1 MRIVACLALVVASA
15 ALRVAEDVALPQSS
29 ALDIDGDS
37 DVDVLAVLRSGELAW
52 LENLHGDGRSWT
64 VRSIA
69 RAVAE
74 REVRFLRA
82 LDVDGDGVHDVLVAR
97 DDGAR
102 GLALAWHRCAAADH
116 IGGRARCAGFAR
128 QASPLGEATPAD
140 AGSARSPL
148 RLEDARIADVDG
160 DGDGD
165 VLALFTTQH
174 TSIGLVGAHACHLV
188 AWFERDYGAARAGE
202 APRRH
207 VIDQGCAR
215 GAGASAARPA
225 LVDFDGDGDID
236 IVGGLETSA
245 ASNNSDA
252 AVWLRW
258 LENPGGAAWVPR
270 YVAAKATHA
279 EGAAAWLS
287 GFATVITGGLG
298 GGLGAAVERLGRDFD
313 APQALRGDVVFA
325 NSEGV
330 FRCTCVAGATPAND
344 TCDVRIIGTAPLDDA
359 PPGGGANATP
369 AGAWLRARR
378 AEAAPRDAGVFDVDG
393 DGDNDVL
400 VFGANGAVV
409 MHENLGDRSEWR
421 TRTLISAR
429 KGSRGTLTPSARGVV
444 DVDGD
449 DEVRATR
456 PPCSPSARATL
467 ISRQRSAPR
476 PRSRPLAAS
485 SLVSLVPLTT
495 S

>member
-1 MRIVACLALVVASA
+1 MRLVAACLALVVTA
-15 ALRVAEDVALPQSS
+15 ALRVAEDVALPQSA
-29 ALDIDGDS
+29 ALDIDGDG

-64 VRSIA
+64 VRSIV
-69 RAVAE
+69 RAAAE
-74 REVRFLRA
+74 REVRYLRA

-102 GLALAWHRCAAADH
+102 GLALTWHRCTAADH
-116 IGGRARCAGFAR
+116 VGGRARCAGFAR
-128 QASPLGEATPAD
+128 QASPLGEAAPAD
-140 AGSARSPL
+140 AGSSRSPL
-148 RLEDARIADVDG
+148 RLEDARISDVDG

-174 TSIGLVGAHACHLV
+174 TGIGLIGTHACHLV
-188 AWFERDYGAARAGE
+188 AWFERDYSAARAGE

-207 VIDQGCAR
+207 VIDQGCAQ

-245 ASNNSDA
+245 VSMKPDS

-258 LENPGGAAWVPR
+258 LENPGKAAWVPR
-270 YVAAKATHA
+270 YVAAKATLA
-279 EGAAAWLS
+279 EGAAAWLD
-287 GFATVITGGLG
+287 GFATVITRGLD
-298 GGLGAAVERLGRDFD
+298 AAVETRGRDFD
-313 APQALRGDVVFA
+313 APQALQGDLIIA

-359 PPGGGANATP
+359 PPGGDAVATP
-369 AGAWLRARR
+369 ASAWLRARR
-378 AEAAPRDAGVFDVDG
+378 AEAAPRDAGVLDVDG

-409 MHENLGDRSEWR
+409 MHENLGDCSAWH

-429 KGSRGTLTPSARGVV
+429 KGSRATLKPSAGGVV
-444 DVDGD
+444 DIDGD
-449 DEVRATR
+449 DEVRATH
-456 PPCSPSARATL
+456 PPCSPSAP
-467 ISRQRSAPR
+467 SAHQ
-476 PRSRPLAAS
+476 PRSRPHAIVRARLLLHQSLCPSCHLAA
-485 SLVSLVPLTT
+485 
-495 S
+495 